1 MPTEQPSSSPSPGL
15 LATVR
20 DALSGSHDGA
30 HHDFT
35 EGPVGRSLLLLAIP
49 MVLETLLESLFA
61 VVDIFFVAHLGPD
74 AVATVGLTESIEALV
89 YAVAMGLGIG
99 ASAVVARRIG
109 EKDPRA
115 AARAAGQAILLGV
128 LCAIPF
134 GALGVAYA
142 PELLGL
148 LGGSPEVQRT
158 GASFTK
164 VVMGGNLSVLLLFLI
179 NAVFRGAGD
188 ASIAMRSLWLASACN
203 IVLGPLFV
211 FGVGPFPRLGVT
223 GAAVGTTIGRSIGV
237 LYQLTQLARRDG
249 RFQLGWQDLVPHP
262 QELWGVVKLSLVG
275 VLQMLI
281 GTSSWTGLVRVMAPF
296 GSGVLAGYTI
306 SIRVIIFALLPCWGL
321 SNAAATLVGQ
331 SLGAKKPD
339 RAEQAVKRAA
349 LYNFVVL
356 GGVSLLFEAFAP
368 AIVSVFTSDPSVVP
382 WAISGLRIV
391 SAGFAFYG
399 VGMVLTSAL
408 NGAGDTWT
416 PTFLNLF
423 CFWGAGVPAAWW
435 LSRGALGP
443 NGVFLAIAG
452 SFSLLALL
460 AWFAFRR
467 GTWKAREV

>member
-1 MPTEQPSSSPSPGL
+1 MSAELTPQSPPPGL
-15 LATVR
+15 LATLR

-61 VVDIFFVAHLGPD
+61 VVDIFFVSRLGPD
-74 AVATVGLTESIEALV
+74 AVATVGLTESIESLV

-134 GALGVAYA
+134 GALGVLYA

-158 GASFTK
+158 GAGFTK
-164 VVMGGNLSVLLLFLI
+164 VVMGGNLAVLLLFLI

-223 GAAVGTTIGRSIGV
+223 GAGVGTTIGRSIGV
-237 LYQLTQLARRDG
+237 LYQISQLARRDG
-249 RFQLGWQDLVPHP
+249 RFQLGWQDLVPDPH
-262 QELWGVVKLSLVG
+262 ELWRVVKLSLVG

-306 SIRVIIFALLPCWGL
+306 SIRVIVFAFLPCWGL
-321 SNAAATLVGQ
+321 SNASATLVGQ
-331 SLGAKKPD
+331 CLGAKKPE
-339 RAEQAVKRAA
+339 RAERAVKLAA
-349 LYNFVVL
+349 LYTQAVM
-356 GGVSLLFEAFAP
+356 GGVAIVFEVFAP
-368 AIVSVFTSDPSVVP
+368 QIVGIFSSDPSIVP

-391 SAGFAFYG
+391 SIGFAFAG
-399 VGMVLTSAL
+399 MGMVFTAAF
-408 NGAGDTWT
+408 NGAGDSWT
-416 PTFLNLF
+416 PTFLSLA
-423 CFWGAGVPAAWW
+423 CFWGLGVPLAWW
-435 LSRGALGP
+435 LAKGSLGP
-443 NGVFLAIAG
+443 QGVFIAIAVAFTL
-452 SFSLLALL
+452 SSLLS
-460 AWFAFRR
+460 WVAFQR
-467 GTWKAREV
+467 GTWKTRQV